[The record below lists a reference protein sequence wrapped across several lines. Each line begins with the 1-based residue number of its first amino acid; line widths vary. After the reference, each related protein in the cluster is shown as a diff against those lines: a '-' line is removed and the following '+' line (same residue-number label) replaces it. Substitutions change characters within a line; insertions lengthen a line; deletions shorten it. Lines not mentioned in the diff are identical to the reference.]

1 VAASSERLARDEV
14 AGMDQL
20 GSFVSHPA
28 TRDHR
33 RTCMWKTTEKFNAIG
48 TSGEEYVIV
57 EMTNQAEH
65 ASEIDRV
72 SEAIGARKYRLEDGR
87 DLSAEKD
94 GTFIVVET
102 DEVLKAVSPSAPTG
116 A

>member
-1 VAASSERLARDEV
+1 
-14 AGMDQL
+14 
-20 GSFVSHPA
+20 
-28 TRDHR
+28 
-33 RTCMWKTTEKFNAIG
+33 MWKITERFNAIG

-65 ASEIDRV
+65 GAESGSVGEG
-72 SEAIGARKYRLEDGR
+72 AGARKYTLEDGR

-94 GTFIVVET
+94 GTFIVLET
-102 DEVLKAVSPSAPTG
+102 DEVLKAVSPSAPAG